1 MFPQEPQRARRR
13 PAAPAHDGM
22 PAILRGSNLA
32 RDWGKNWLL
41 QTRRAAGRW
50 FSFRTAP
57 VARPLGDNGASRL
70 GAVWNA
76 APPRMQRHVAG
87 PEAGFRAAGFCFP
100 PRIRHIGEVMT
111 LATAGPRG
119 RATPLRGAAA
129 HSLRGAPAAGHALS
143 LLCDACSPRAL
154 LETLLKAVA
163 TAGRGAVFTLV
174 GLVCLAL
181 MVTPAAALDA
191 YDGSAGQ
198 GAALLE
204 MASDGSGRPDII
216 HAGHDHASPDVNS
229 PDLHGAHHCCHSHV
243 TPAQSCRSVAPIAM
257 RHLTWRVG
265 DSDGPPPRGPAPPLR
280 PPRA

>member
-1 MFPQEPQRARRR
+1 MTECPQSCA
-13 PAAPAHDGM
+13 G
-22 PAILRGSNLA
+22 AILRGIGVKIGCSRRVAPQGGGFRSGPRLSPGRRVTTARPALA
-32 RDWGKNWLL
+32 RSG
-41 QTRRAAGRW
+41 
-50 FSFRTAP
+50 
-57 VARPLGDNGASRL
+57 
-70 GAVWNA
+70 
-76 APPRMQRHVAG
+76 MQRHPECSHVAG

-216 HAGHDHASPDVNS
+216 HTGHDHASPDVNS